1 MDFNTEVLKYKDD
14 FLKDLNTLVSY
25 ESVRDES
32 TKAENAPFGKNC
44 RDVLD
49 AMLDMAK
56 RDGFETKD
64 IDGYAGVVEYGQG
77 EETFGVLGHL
87 DIVPL
92 GEGWTK
98 DPLKVTLENGYIF
111 GRGVMDDKGPALAG
125 YYALKMIRDLNIPL
139 KKRVMLITG
148 CDEESGMECMN
159 YYVDHAEVPQMGFVP
174 DANFPVI
181 YGEKGGLHVGLVSS
195 DATVIKKLHAGS
207 RPNIVIGKADVT
219 VDVMSYQQEDL
230 FKFYCA
236 TQGVKGSIKRSEDGV
251 TLHIDGAFA
260 HAAMPYNGVNAAVL
274 LLNFIGEAYDDQ
286 LSKDLY
292 FLLKDWMGKPVGIEK
307 DGLYMSFLTMNTGIV
322 NMENNETDI
331 LIDIRY
337 PNDTNADEIM
347 AKFDADLCKLDFKYQ
362 SRKSWR
368 FKTIIRRPR
377 FSFSERFNECLP
389 KIHRRYFLLSNH
401 NWWWNVCS

>member
-49 AMLDMAK
+49 AMLVMAK

-260 HAAMPYNGVNAAVL
+260 HAAMPYNGINAAVL

-322 NMENNETDI
+322 NM
-331 LIDIRY
+331 
-337 PNDTNADEIM
+337 
-347 AKFDADLCKLDFKYQ
+347 
-362 SRKSWR
+362 
-368 FKTIIRRPR
+368 
-377 FSFSERFNECLP
+377 
-389 KIHRRYFLLSNH
+389 
-401 NWWWNVCS
+401 

>member
-64 IDGYAGVVEYGQG
+64 IDGYAGVVEYGKG
-77 EETFGVLGHL
+77 DETFGVLGHL

-181 YGEKGGLHVGLVSS
+181 YGEKGGLHVGLVSR
-195 DATVIKKLHAGS
+195 DETVIKKLHAGS

-236 TQGVKGSIKRSEDGV
+236 TQGVKGSIKRSEEGV

-274 LLNFIGEAYDDQ
+274 LLNFIGEAYNDQ

-292 FLLKDWMGKPVGIEK
+292 FLLKDWMGNLLVLKKMVYI
-307 DGLYMSFLTMNTGIV
+307 
-322 NMENNETDI
+322 
-331 LIDIRY
+331 
-337 PNDTNADEIM
+337 
-347 AKFDADLCKLDFKYQ
+347 
-362 SRKSWR
+362 
-368 FKTIIRRPR
+368 
-377 FSFSERFNECLP
+377 CL
-389 KIHRRYFLLSNH
+389 S
-401 NWWWNVCS
+401 